1 MIRKIFQYVIFF
13 NTITFF
19 LLYSSLNLNVKNT
32 ELEKS
37 LYSIFKNEELET
49 VKLVN
54 IKNNYYYKMILT
66 EKVNL
71 IKLDRELNIIEKLTR
86 KD

>member
-1 MIRKIFQYVIFF
+1 MIHKIFQYVILF

-19 LLYSSLNLNVKNT
+19 LLYSTLNLDVKST

-37 LYSIFKNEELET
+37 IYSIFKNEELET

-54 IKNNYYYKMILT
+54 IKNSYYYKMVLT
-66 EKVNL
+66 ERVNL
-71 IKLDRELNIIEKLTR
+71 IKLVKELDIIEK
-86 KD
+86 KSN

>member
-1 MIRKIFQYVIFF
+1 MFYKISQYVIFF

-19 LLYSSLNLNVKNT
+19 LLYSTLNLDVKNT

-71 IKLDRELNIIEKLTR
+71 IKLGNELDIIEKSNY
-86 KD
+86 

>member
-13 NTITFF
+13 NTIVFF
-19 LLYSSLNLNVKNT
+19 LLYSTLNLDVKST
-32 ELEKS
+32 ELEKN
-37 LYSIFKNEELET
+37 LYSIFKNEEIKT

-54 IKNNYYYKMILT
+54 IKNSFYYKVVLS

-71 IKLDRELNIIEKLTR
+71 IKLARELDIIEKSN
-86 KD
+86 

>member
-1 MIRKIFQYVIFF
+1 MIHKIFQYVIFF

-19 LLYSSLNLNVKNT
+19 LLYSTLNLDVKNT

-37 LYSIFKNEELET
+37 LYSIFKSEELET

-54 IKNNYYYKMILT
+54 IKNSFYYKMILA

-71 IKLDRELNIIEKLTR
+71 IKLDRELDIIEKSN
-86 KD
+86 

>member
-13 NTITFF
+13 NTIVFF
-19 LLYSSLNLNVKNT
+19 LLYSTLNLDVKNT

-37 LYSIFKNEELET
+37 LYSIFKSEELET

-54 IKNNYYYKMILT
+54 IKNSFYYKVVLS
-66 EKVNL
+66 EKVSL
-71 IKLDRELNIIEKLTR
+71 IKLARELDIIEESN
-86 KD
+86 

>member
-1 MIRKIFQYVIFF
+1 MTRKILQYVIFF
-13 NTITFF
+13 NTIAFF
-19 LLYSSLNLNVKNT
+19 LLYSTLNLDVKNT

-54 IKNNYYYKMILT
+54 IKNSYYYKMILA

-71 IKLDRELNIIEKLTR
+71 IKLDRELDIIEKSN
-86 KD
+86 

>member
-1 MIRKIFQYVIFF
+1 MIHKIFQYVIFF
-13 NTITFF
+13 NTIAFF
-19 LLYSSLNLNVKNT
+19 LLYSTLNLDVKNT

-37 LYSIFKNEELET
+37 LYSIFKSEELET

-54 IKNNYYYKMILT
+54 IKNSFYYKMILA

-71 IKLDRELNIIEKLTR
+71 IKLDRELDIIEKSN
-86 KD
+86 

>member
-19 LLYSSLNLNVKNT
+19 LLYSTLNLDVKNT

-54 IKNNYYYKMILT
+54 IKNNYYYKMILS

>member
-1 MIRKIFQYVIFF
+1 MIHKIFQYVIFF
-13 NTITFF
+13 NTIAFF
-19 LLYSSLNLNVKNT
+19 LLYSTLNLDVKNT

-37 LYSIFKNEELET
+37 LYSIFKSEELET

-54 IKNNYYYKMILT
+54 IKNSYYYKMILA

-71 IKLDRELNIIEKLTR
+71 IKLDRELDIIEKSN
-86 KD
+86 

>member
-13 NTITFF
+13 NTIVFF
-19 LLYSSLNLNVKNT
+19 LLYSTLNLDVKNT

-37 LYSIFKNEELET
+37 LYSIFKSEELET

-54 IKNNYYYKMILT
+54 IKNSYYYKMVLT

-71 IKLDRELNIIEKLTR
+71 IKLVKELDTIETSN
-86 KD
+86 

>member
-13 NTITFF
+13 NTIVFF
-19 LLYSSLNLNVKNT
+19 LLYSTLNLDVKNT

-37 LYSIFKNEELET
+37 LYSIFKSEELET

-54 IKNNYYYKMILT
+54 IKNSYYYKMILT

-71 IKLDRELNIIEKLTR
+71 IKLVKELDTIETSN
-86 KD
+86 

>member
-1 MIRKIFQYVIFF
+1 MIYKIFQYVIIF
-13 NTITFF
+13 NTIAFF
-19 LLYSSLNLNVKNT
+19 LLYSTLSLNVDNT

-37 LYSIFKNEELET
+37 LYSIFKSKELET

-54 IKNNYYYKMILT
+54 IKNSFYYKMILS

-71 IKLDRELNIIEKLTR
+71 IKLDKELDIIKKLAR

>member
-1 MIRKIFQYVIFF
+1 MIHKIFQCVIFF

-19 LLYSSLNLNVKNT
+19 LLYSTLNLDVKNT

-37 LYSIFKNEELET
+37 IYSIFKNEELET

-54 IKNNYYYKMILT
+54 IKNSYYYKMVLT
-66 EKVNL
+66 ERVNL
-71 IKLDRELNIIEKLTR
+71 IKLVKELDIIEK
-86 KD
+86 KSN

>member
-1 MIRKIFQYVIFF
+1 MIHKIFQYVIFF
-13 NTITFF
+13 NTIAFF
-19 LLYSSLNLNVKNT
+19 LLYSTLNLDVKNT

-37 LYSIFKNEELET
+37 LYSIFKSEELET

-54 IKNNYYYKMILT
+54 IKNSYYYKMILS

-71 IKLDRELNIIEKLTR
+71 IKLDRELDIIEKSN
-86 KD
+86 

>member
-19 LLYSSLNLNVKNT
+19 LLYSTLNLNVKNT

-49 VKLVN
+49 VKLVS
-54 IKNNYYYKMILT
+54 IKNNYYYKMILS

-71 IKLDRELNIIEKLTR
+71 IKLGRELDIIEKSN
-86 KD
+86 

>member
-13 NTITFF
+13 NTIVFF
-19 LLYSSLNLNVKNT
+19 LLYSTLNLDVKNT

-37 LYSIFKNEELET
+37 LYSIFKSEELET

-54 IKNNYYYKMILT
+54 IKNSYYYKMVLT

-71 IKLDRELNIIEKLTR
+71 IKLVKELDTIEKSN
-86 KD
+86 

>member
-1 MIRKIFQYVIFF
+1 MICKIFQYVIFF
-13 NTITFF
+13 NTIVFF
-19 LLYSSLNLNVKNT
+19 LLYSTLNLDVKNT

-37 LYSIFKNEELET
+37 LYSIFKSEELET

-54 IKNNYYYKMILT
+54 IKNSYYYKMILA

-71 IKLDRELNIIEKLTR
+71 IKLDRELDIIEKSN
-86 KD
+86 

>member
-19 LLYSSLNLNVKNT
+19 LLYSTLNLDVKNT

-54 IKNNYYYKMILT
+54 IKNNYYY
-66 EKVNL
+66 
-71 IKLDRELNIIEKLTR
+71 
-86 KD
+86 

>member
-1 MIRKIFQYVIFF
+1 MISKIFQYVIFF

-19 LLYSSLNLNVKNT
+19 LLYSTLSLDVKNT

-37 LYSIFKNEELET
+37 LYSIFKNEKLKT
-49 VKLVN
+49 IKLVN

-71 IKLDRELNIIEKLTR
+71 IKLGRELDIIEKSN
-86 KD
+86 

>member
-1 MIRKIFQYVIFF
+1 MISKIFQYVIFF
-13 NTITFF
+13 NTIVFF
-19 LLYSSLNLNVKNT
+19 LLYSTLNLNVKNT

-54 IKNNYYYKMILT
+54 IKNNYYYKMILS